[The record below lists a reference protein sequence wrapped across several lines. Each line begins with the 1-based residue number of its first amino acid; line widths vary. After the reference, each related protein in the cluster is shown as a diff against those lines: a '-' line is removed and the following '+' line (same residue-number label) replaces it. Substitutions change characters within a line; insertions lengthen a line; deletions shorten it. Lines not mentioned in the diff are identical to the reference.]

1 MKCSKKQYSNYFK
14 NNIKNMKNTWKGIKS
29 ITFLKTIESESPKT
43 IVNSKGEF
51 LTNVIYIAKIFNNFV
66 ALLH

>member
-1 MKCSKKQYSNYFK
+1 MKHSKKQYSNYFK

-29 ITFLKTIESESPKT
+29 ITSLKTIESESPKT

-51 LTNVIYIAKIFNNFV
+51 LTNLIYIAKIFNNFV

>member
-1 MKCSKKQYSNYFK
+1 MKRSKKQYSNYFK

-29 ITFLKTIESESPKT
+29 ITSLKTIVSESPKT

-51 LTNVIYIAKIFNNFV
+51 LTNLIYIAKIFNNFV
-66 ALLH
+66 VLLH

>member
-1 MKCSKKQYSNYFK
+1 
-14 NNIKNMKNTWKGIKS
+14 MKNTWKGIKS
-29 ITFLKTIESESPKT
+29 ITSLKTIVSESPKT

-51 LTNVIYIAKIFNNFV
+51 LTNLIYIAKIFNNFV

>member
-1 MKCSKKQYSNYFK
+1 MKSTCRE
-14 NNIKNMKNTWKGIKS
+14 IKS
-29 ITFLKTIESESPKT
+29 IISLKTSESESPKT

-51 LTNVIYIAKIFNNFV
+51 LTNLIYIAKIFNNFV